1 MATITTIEGVDPAKA
16 TKLRAAGIRTVEAL
30 LDTAADKKGRRA
42 LAGATGLDE
51 GSILSWVNVAD
62 LMRIS
67 GVSRQ
72 YSELLEAAGV
82 DTVKELRRRN
92 AENLAAAML
101 AANTHGRNR
110 LVKRPPSARV
120 VAGWIGQAKDLP
132 PVVTH

>member
-1 MATITTIEGVDPAKA
+1 MATITTIEGIGPAKA
-16 TKLRAAGIRTVEAL
+16 TTLRAAGVRTVEAL

-42 LAGATGLDE
+42 LAEATGLDE
-51 GSILSWVNVAD
+51 GSILSWVNFAD

-92 AENLAAAML
+92 ADNLAASML
-101 AANTHGRNR
+101 EANNRGRNR
-110 LVKRPPSARV
+110 LVKRPPSAKV
-120 VAGWIGQAKDLP
+120 VAGWVAQAKDLP